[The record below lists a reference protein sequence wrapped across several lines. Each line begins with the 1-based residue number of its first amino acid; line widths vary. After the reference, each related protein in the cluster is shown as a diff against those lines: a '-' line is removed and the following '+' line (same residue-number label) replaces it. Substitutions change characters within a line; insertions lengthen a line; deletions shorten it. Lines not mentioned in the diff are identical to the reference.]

1 MVTNRFVSMVATMA
15 AGALV
20 LGGAGAPSQ
29 AGPSSEA
36 SQAAVRTEP
45 RLLTPHDPNWQ
56 QFFKLDWKGTVR
68 HGHPVVEG
76 HILNDGPYLATSI
89 RLLVEALDEHDNVV
103 AQRIEW
109 LLPRELSVGTRGY
122 FVIPA
127 PQAAAGY
134 RVSVFSFQSQ
144 PSPGM

>member
-20 LGGAGAPSQ
+20 LGAGAPSQ

-68 HGHPVVEG
+68 HGRPVVEG

-109 LLPRELSVGTRGY
+109 LLPRELTVGTRGY
-122 FVIPA
+122 FVIPT

>member
-1 MVTNRFVSMVATMA
+1 MVTNRFMSMVATMA

-20 LGGAGAPSQ
+20 LGTGAPSQ
-29 AGPSSEA
+29 AGASTEA

-68 HGHPVVEG
+68 HGRPVVEG

-109 LLPRELSVGTRGY
+109 LLPRELSPGTRGY